1 MSTASRRPSALAL
14 GSAAS
19 GVLAYVFFALVTRA
33 LGSAGAA
40 PVSILWSW
48 WSFAGAALTFPVQH
62 WVARSVTAHAGELA
76 VRRGVASLA
85 RAALAVAVV
94 VLVATWPFRERL
106 FHSGSWWFP
115 ALAAAVALMAGAMGL
130 VRGLLSGRH
139 RFGAVAAA
147 LLLENLVRAVLAAV
161 LLAAGVDDPVAYGLC
176 LLAGYATVLVWPSAL
191 RPGTTG
197 TPPDPDEHGSPLA
210 FVGGAGAAQVVG
222 QAVLTGGPVVLAV
235 LGGSAAAVTALFA
248 GLALFRA
255 PYTLLLGA
263 VAQLTGALTGL
274 VVAGRHADLTRVRRG
289 LAAAGGAGSLLAA
302 AVGWLLG
309 PALVRLV
316 FGGGIDLAR
325 GTAVLLAVGSALA
338 MANLLVTVLV
348 LARGRVAH
356 LVRSWLVALVPG
368 AVVLAAAWTDPVDRT
383 ALAFVLVEAAALV
396 LLVRADGVAAREA
409 AAA

>member
-274 VVAGRHADLTRVRRG
+274 VVAEGHADLTRVRRG

>member
-176 LLAGYATVLVWPSAL
+176 LLAGYGTVLVWPSAL

-274 VVAGRHADLTRVRRG
+274 VVAERHADLTRVRRG